1 MNNLLDFKRLAPDGE
16 QCLESE
22 QLVVHS
28 AAAALPAAAAVSV
41 SSNPF
46 VVEPRPTAPP
56 RGQTLWRRETRDAI
70 LAAEPM
76 LSEHALQ
83 ARLTKLWKEMNV
95 STSDREHCCSSIQQC
110 DSPDSLCCLYDVFFP
125 FPRVKH
131 GVPGWKRDWN

>member
-1 MNNLLDFKRLAPDGE
+1 MYCRLLCGCSAADMNNLLDIKRLAPDGE
-16 QCLESE
+16 QCVESE
-22 QLVVHS
+22 QLVRHS
-28 AAAALPAAAAVSV
+28 AAAAAVPAATAASIA
-41 SSNPF
+41 SNPF

-56 RGQTLWRRETRDAI
+56 RGQTLWRKDTRDAI

-110 DSPDSLCCLYDVFFP
+110 ELS
-125 FPRVKH
+125 
-131 GVPGWKRDWN
+131 